1 MPSAEFTAA
10 ADEVKNLPQ
19 KPADAELLELY
30 ALFKVFAKLD
40 EKVEFIL
47 KFSNSKQQ

>member
-30 ALFKVFAKLD
+30 ALFKVFVKLFGT
-40 EKVEFIL
+40 KINFQNL
-47 KFSNSKQQ
+47 KNSKQQ